1 MTKLLLVEPDKIL
14 ATTYSDFLQAHGHV
28 VVCAFS
34 AQAAIV
40 SLDSFEPDLIILELQ
55 LPGHNGVEFLY
66 ELRSYTDLQVVP
78 VLVHTSIP
86 KGSFAN
92 ADTVLAALGVTDYLY
107 KSMSSL
113 RQLAAAVA
121 NRTAAIT

>member
-1 MTKLLLVEPDKIL
+1 MTKLLLIEPDKIL
-14 ATTYSDFLQAHGHV
+14 ARTYSDFLQAHGHAV
-28 VVCAFS
+28 MCVFS

-66 ELRSYTDLQVVP
+66 ELRSYTDLQEVP

-107 KSMSSL
+107 KSISSL
-113 RQLAAAVA
+113 RQLAAVVA
-121 NRTAAIT
+121 NRTAAIR